1 MTGDWRWRN
10 CSIIVPSDDTLP
22 SCPLVSSVAS
32 VSAANVQS
40 KVVQWSLAGEYHHAN
55 DNIGLTAVSMTADDS
70 YDYDSCDYDSCD
82 YDYDS

>member
-1 MTGDWRWRN
+1 MGSGTPVLG
-10 CSIIVPSDDTLP
+10 
-22 SCPLVSSVAS
+22 
-32 VSAANVQS
+32 
-40 KVVQWSLAGEYHHAN
+40 GEYHHAN